1 MTTLTELWRAF
12 NAAYDAYPGD
22 PLHPAR
28 VAARERLWLAQH
40 VGWVD
45 EVEADCDCGF

>member
-1 MTTLTELWRAF
+1 MTTLSELWRAF

-28 VAARERLWLAQH
+28 VAAREALWKFQH
-40 VGWVD
+40 PEWKPVLLLWSTP
-45 EVEADCDCGF
+45 F

>member
-1 MTTLTELWRAF
+1 MTTLSELWATF
-12 NAAYDAYPGD
+12 NRAYDAYPGE

-28 VAARERLWLAQH
+28 VAAREALWTAQH

-45 EVEADCDCGF
+45 EEYDCDCGF